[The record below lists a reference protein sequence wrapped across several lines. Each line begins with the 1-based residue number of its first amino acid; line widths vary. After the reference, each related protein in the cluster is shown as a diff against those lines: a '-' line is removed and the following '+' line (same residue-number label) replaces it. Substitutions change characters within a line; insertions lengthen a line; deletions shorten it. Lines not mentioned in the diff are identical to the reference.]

1 MSYKISVSSYFAS
14 ELKRLKKRYRSMID
28 DMDSFVESLQ
38 ENPYQGIELAPNIRK
53 IRLAITSK
61 GKGKSG
67 GARVITVN
75 AIIKEGEGE
84 IFLLLIYDKSDI
96 SNVSLDS
103 IMKILKSINLKQ

>member
-1 MSYKISVSSYFAS
+1 MVN
-14 ELKRLKKRYRSMID
+14 

-38 ENPYQGIELAPNIRK
+38 ENPNQGVELAPNIRK

-75 AIIKEGEGE
+75 AIIREGEGE

-96 SNVSLDS
+96 SNVSLDR
-103 IMKILKSINLKQ
+103 ILKILEESGISN

>member
-1 MSYKISVSSYFAS
+1 
-14 ELKRLKKRYRSMID
+14 MIG

-38 ENPYQGIELAPNIRK
+38 KNPYQGVELAPNIRK